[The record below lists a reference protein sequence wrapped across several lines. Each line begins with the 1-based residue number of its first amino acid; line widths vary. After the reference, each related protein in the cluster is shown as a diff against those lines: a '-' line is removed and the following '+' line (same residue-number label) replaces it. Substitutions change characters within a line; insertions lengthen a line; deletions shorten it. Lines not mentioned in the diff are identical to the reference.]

1 MTTMSAPRVAVLAAC
16 LTACNPSPAATSDD
30 VSTGAAASSS
40 TDTPTSEPTT
50 GAPATTGTS
59 DPGGTGTSDADT
71 GSTSGTPATTD
82 TGDATTSG
90 TTGEPA
96 IVYPEP
102 DWQPG
107 DPADHGFDPVGLD
120 AMAKLAESSDS
131 NCLVVTQGGALIG
144 EWYWNGFDAN
154 KDQDN
159 VFSVTKS
166 VTSALIGIAADEG
179 LLDVEA
185 PAGYAEWSGGDSET
199 VTIRN
204 LISNNSGREWSFNS
218 DYVVMGVT
226 PDQTGYAIDLGQ
238 DKPPGTWW
246 EYNNAAIQTLER
258 ALKLATGG
266 PVGDFAE
273 SRLFGKIHMTAKLGK
288 DGEGNALTYQ
298 GVSASCRDLARFG
311 YLYLRGGTWQG
322 DVQVVPAAWVAETI
336 MPSTEF
342 NSAYGFM
349 WWLNRPG
356 HWILPSVPLRTEAD
370 GKLIPTAPDE
380 VFAAIG
386 AFGQF
391 VVVDPTTDSVWVRLG
406 PIDLG
411 DASGFGK
418 LPALWNAFEAAQVP

>member
-1 MTTMSAPRVAVLAAC
+1 MSPRVPLVLLLAHVSACGSSSLVQGTGDASSSSAADSSGEPV
-16 LTACNPSPAATSDD
+16 TPTTGEAATGSDDTTSAATS
-30 VSTGAAASSS
+30 SG
-40 TDTPTSEPTT
+40 EP
-50 GAPATTGTS
+50 GTS
-59 DPGGTGTSDADT
+59 SGDTGDTGDT
-71 GSTSGTPATTD
+71 GSTGAP
-82 TGDATTSG
+82 G
-90 TTGEPA
+90 

-107 DPADHGFDPVGLD
+107 DPMDHGFDPAGL
-120 AMAKLAESSDS
+120 AGMAALAESSDS

-144 EWYWNGFDAN
+144 EWYWNGFDAA
-154 KDQDN
+154 KKQDN
-159 VFSVTKS
+159 VYSVTKS
-166 VTSALIGIAADEG
+166 VTSALVGIAADEA
-179 LLDVEA
+179 LLDIEA
-185 PAGYAEWSGGDSET
+185 PTGFAEWAGSESEA

-218 DYVVMGVT
+218 DYIAMGVA
-226 PDQTGYAIDLGQ
+226 PDQTQFALDLGQ
-238 DKPPGTWW
+238 DKPVGTFW

-258 ALKLATGG
+258 ALKTATSG
-266 PVGDFAE
+266 PLEDYAQ
-273 SRLFGKIHMTAKLGK
+273 SRLFDAIHMSASMGK

-311 YLYLRGGTWQG
+311 YLYLRGGTWAEG
-322 DVQVVPAAWVAETI
+322 VQVVPAEWVSETI
-336 MPSTEF
+336 TPSTDF
-342 NSAYGFM
+342 NSAYGYM

-356 HWILPSVPLRTEAD
+356 HWILPSVPLRTEGD
-370 GKLIPTAPDE
+370 GKLIPAAPDE

-418 LPALWNAFEAAQVP
+418 LAALWDAFEAAQIP

>member
-1 MTTMSAPRVAVLAAC
+1 MSPRVPLVLLLAHAGACGSSSEASTTGDVSSSSGESSSGEPVTPTTGEAATGSDDSTSSAGSDASSSGS
-16 LTACNPSPAATSDD
+16 LATSD
-30 VSTGAAASSS
+30 TG
-40 TDTPTSEPTT
+40 
-50 GAPATTGTS
+50 
-59 DPGGTGTSDADT
+59 DT
-71 GSTSGTPATTD
+71 GETSD
-82 TGDATTSG
+82 TGDPG
-90 TTGEPA
+90 

-107 DPADHGFDPVGLD
+107 DPMAHGFDPAGL
-120 AMAKLAESSDS
+120 AGMAALAESSDS

-144 EWYWNGFDAN
+144 EWYWNGFDAA
-154 KDQDN
+154 KKQDN
-159 VFSVTKS
+159 VYSVTKS
-166 VTSALIGIAADEG
+166 VTSALVGIAAEEG
-179 LLDVEA
+179 LLDIEA
-185 PAGYAEWSGGDSET
+185 PVGFTEWAGSDSEA

-218 DYVVMGVT
+218 DYIAMGVA
-226 PDQTGYAIDLGQ
+226 PDQTQFALDLGQ
-238 DKPPGTWW
+238 DKPVGTFW

-258 ALKLATGG
+258 ALKTATAG
-266 PVGDFAE
+266 PLGDYAQ
-273 SRLFGKIHMTAKLGK
+273 SRLFDAIHMSADMGK

-311 YLYLRGGTWQG
+311 YLYLRGGTWAD
-322 DVQVVPAAWVAETI
+322 DVQVVPAAWVSATI
-336 MPSTEF
+336 TPSTAF
-342 NSAYGFM
+342 NSAYGYM

-356 HWILPSVPLRTEAD
+356 HWILPSVPLRTEGD
-370 GKLIPTAPDE
+370 GKLIPAAPDE

-418 LPALWNAFEAAQVP
+418 LNALWDAFEAAQIP